1 MWTVRGGPL
10 QGRRGLSSGS
20 ELAWDLEFE
29 LITPT
34 TMRNKHWGQVRMRT
48 GGVRRGW
55 SGGREY

>member
-34 TMRNKHWGQVRMRT
+34 TMRNKHWGQVRMGT
-48 GGVRRGW
+48 GGIGRGW
-55 SGGREY
+55 GGGREY